1 MSFDIIGMDPIY
13 PNKHSEVLVDLNNKK
28 IKKLLEGSKTV
39 KLSEKDR
46 KKYCELTDDNTKHN
60 PGDSFRCNNWTWRP
74 IHGLLSM
81 VITKHNLP
89 LKYWMWGDNSGNG
102 IKSLEMKKLELQRID
117 DDEDVTIGEK
127 DERVK
132 YLKEA
137 NDFVKD
143 PHTTCQQLG
152 LLLEEE
158 LSGMVDT
165 IYLNTGTWVHESG
178 KFASQEE
185 LKDFANSIKKTN
197 ENLLLPGPITPDF
210 SATNKIVKKTKSLK
224 IYVKKKEGPKMLYP
238 AHSCPVVVAQQFA
251 EFLKCCGG
259 FQVY

>member
-1 MSFDIIGMDPIY
+1 
-13 PNKHSEVLVDLNNKK
+13 
-28 IKKLLEGSKTV
+28 
-39 KLSEKDR
+39 
-46 KKYCELTDDNTKHN
+46 
-60 PGDSFRCNNWTWRP
+60 
-74 IHGLLSM
+74 
-81 VITKHNLP
+81 
-89 LKYWMWGDNSGNG
+89 
-102 IKSLEMKKLELQRID
+102 MKKEELQRID

-143 PHTTCQQLG
+143 PHTICQQLG
-152 LLLEEE
+152 LLLEKE
-158 LSGMVDT
+158 LSGMIDT

-197 ENLLLPGPITPDF
+197 ENLLLPGPITPDLNRNEEINR
-210 SATNKIVKKTKSLK
+210 SMK

-259 FQVY
+259 FQVF